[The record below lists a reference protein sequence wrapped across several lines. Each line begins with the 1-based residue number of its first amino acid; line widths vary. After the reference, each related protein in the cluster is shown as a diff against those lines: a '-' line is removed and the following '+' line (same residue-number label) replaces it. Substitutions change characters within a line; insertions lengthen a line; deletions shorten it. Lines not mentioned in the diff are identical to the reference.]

1 MDLILQPWPWYV
13 SGALI
18 AFVMWLLLYFGKS
31 FGFSNNL
38 RTLCAMCG
46 ADKFAPFF
54 QFNWKTQSWNLFFL
68 VGAGLGG
75 YIATN
80 FLTTPD
86 YVVAISEATIE
97 DLGVLGFAVPTG
109 YAPAS
114 QFGVEALS
122 SWQNIVILVLG
133 GFMVGF
139 GARYAG
145 GCTSGHAISGISDLQ
160 PASLLAVV
168 GFFIGGRA
176 MTHLIFPFIY

>member
-38 RTLCAMCG
+38 RTLCTMCG

-54 QFNWKTQSWNLFFL
+54 QFNWKT
-68 VGAGLGG
+68 
-75 YIATN
+75 N

-86 YVVAISEATIE
+86 YVVAISEATKD
-97 DLGVLGFAVPTG
+97 DLGALGFAVPTA

-114 QFGVEALS
+114 QFGMEALS
-122 SWQNIVILVLG
+122 SWQNILILALG

-168 GFFIGGRA
+168 GFFIGGLA
-176 MTHLIFPFIY
+176 MTHLIFPLIY

>member
-38 RTLCAMCG
+38 RTLCTMCG

-54 QFNWKTQSWNLFFL
+54 KFNWKEQSWNLLFL

-80 FLTTPD
+80 YLTTPD
-86 YVVAISEATIE
+86 YVVAISEATID
-97 DLGVLGFAVPTG
+97 DLSALGFAAPTA

-114 QFGVEALS
+114 QLE
-122 SWQNIVILVLG
+122 
-133 GFMVGF
+133 
-139 GARYAG
+139 
-145 GCTSGHAISGISDLQ
+145 
-160 PASLLAVV
+160 
-168 GFFIGGRA
+168 
-176 MTHLIFPFIY
+176 

>member
-1 MDLILQPWPWYV
+1 
-13 SGALI
+13 
-18 AFVMWLLLYFGKS
+18 
-31 FGFSNNL
+31 
-38 RTLCAMCG
+38 MCG

-54 QFNWKTQSWNLFFL
+54 KFNWKEQSWNLLFL

-80 FLTTPD
+80 YLTAPD
-86 YVVAISEATIE
+86 YVVAISEATID
-97 DLGVLGFAVPTG
+97 DLSALGFAAPTA

-114 QFGVEALS
+114 QFGMEALS
-122 SWQNIVILVLG
+122 SWQNILILVAG

-168 GFFIGGRA
+168 GFFIGGLA
-176 MTHLIFPFIY
+176 MTHLIFPLIY

>member
-1 MDLILQPWPWYV
+1 M
-13 SGALI
+13 
-18 AFVMWLLLYFGKS
+18 
-31 FGFSNNL
+31 
-38 RTLCAMCG
+38 
-46 ADKFAPFF
+46 
-54 QFNWKTQSWNLFFL
+54 FFL

-86 YVVAISEATIE
+86 YVVAISEATID
-97 DLGVLGFAVPTG
+97 DLGALGFAAPTA

-114 QFGVEALS
+114 QFGMEALS
-122 SWQNIVILVLG
+122 SWQNILILALG

-168 GFFIGGRA
+168 GFFIGGLA
-176 MTHLIFPFIY
+176 MTHLIFPLIY

>member
-1 MDLILQPWPWYV
+1 
-13 SGALI
+13 
-18 AFVMWLLLYFGKS
+18 
-31 FGFSNNL
+31 
-38 RTLCAMCG
+38 MCG
-46 ADKFAPFF
+46 ADKFAQFF
-54 QFNWKTQSWNLFFL
+54 KFNWKEQSWNLLFL

-80 FLTTPD
+80 YLTTPD
-86 YVVAISEATIE
+86 YVVAISEATID
-97 DLGVLGFAVPTG
+97 DLSVLGFAAPTA

-114 QFGVEALS
+114 QFGMEALS
-122 SWQNIVILVLG
+122 SWQNILILVTG

-168 GFFIGGRA
+168 GFFIGGLA
-176 MTHLIFPFIY
+176 MTHLIFPLIY

>member
-1 MDLILQPWPWYV
+1 
-13 SGALI
+13 
-18 AFVMWLLLYFGKS
+18 
-31 FGFSNNL
+31 
-38 RTLCAMCG
+38 MCG

-54 QFNWKTQSWNLFFL
+54 NFNWKEQSWNILFL

-80 FLTTPD
+80 YLTTPD
-86 YVVAISEATIE
+86 YVVAISEATID
-97 DLGVLGFAVPTG
+97 DLSVLGFAAPTA

-114 QFGVEALS
+114 QFGMEALS
-122 SWQNIVILVLG
+122 SWQNILILVAG

-160 PASLLAVV
+160 PASLHAVV
-168 GFFIGGRA
+168 GFFIGGLA
-176 MTHLIFPFIY
+176 MTHLIFPLIY

>member
-38 RTLCAMCG
+38 RTLCTMCG

-86 YVVAISEATIE
+86 YVVAISEATID
-97 DLGVLGFAVPTG
+97 DLRALGFAAPTA

-114 QFGVEALS
+114 QFGMEALS
-122 SWQNIVILVLG
+122 SWQNILILALG

-145 GCTSGHAISGISDLQ
+145 MYFWTCDFRNL
-160 PASLLAVV
+160 
-168 GFFIGGRA
+168 
-176 MTHLIFPFIY
+176 